1 ERWAIAAIVVLPFLQ
16 WLLYDPKNGMP
27 YETALIT
34 TSRARGFFGG
44 FLYVGDPMRPFTS
57 FWYHVGE
64 MLSHVPGRIGSYLGI
79 QIVFLTLWCLR
90 NVLFYGVLRRILKLP
105 VSVSFAAA
113 AILSIDASD
122 YAFHWVGQLNQWGM
136 MFFGVAA
143 IYFFGR

>member
-1 ERWAIAAIVVLPFLQ
+1 MSMKRGQESPSAVLDPVRPAPDARRAAPTVTTQRAQPSAPRRPRPRRALSERWAIAAIVVLPFLQ

-64 MLSHVPGRIGSYLGI
+64 MLSHVPGMIGSYLGI

-90 NVLFYGVLRRILKLP
+90 NVL
-105 VSVSFAAA
+105 
-113 AILSIDASD
+113 
-122 YAFHWVGQLNQWGM
+122 
-136 MFFGVAA
+136 
-143 IYFFGR
+143 